1 MAAKKSELYCNRMF
15 RDTVRTSEYYQGVGT
30 RMVQRS
36 HTAMESSTQLVGDCM
51 PGLLRMMMMIE
62 LDIRVTTA
70 RTCKDKS
77 LMPEKM

>member
-1 MAAKKSELYCNRMF
+1 MF
-15 RDTVRTSEYYQGVGT
+15 RDTVKTFQYYQGVGT

-70 RTCKDKS
+70 KTCKDKS

>member
-1 MAAKKSELYCNRMF
+1 MAAKKSELYCNRII
-15 RDTVRTSEYYQGVGT
+15 RDTDRISEYYQGVGT

-62 LDIRVTTA
+62 LEIRVTTA

-77 LMPEKM
+77 LMP

>member
-1 MAAKKSELYCNRMF
+1 MF
-15 RDTVRTSEYYQGVGT
+15 RDTVMTSEYYQGVGT

-62 LDIRVTTA
+62 LETRVTTA
-70 RTCKDKS
+70 RTCEYAS
-77 LMPEKM
+77 LLQEKWQIGYR